1 MMRNNRFK
9 KTKQKQQKKQTK
21 QTKHK
26 RRMQYGGTT
35 YQYLNYSR
43 ILKTDTPKKMVVIPG
58 YLEIIDMIEEYEKSN
73 EIQQQL
79 NTGIKSK
86 DVVVYTSCENPR
98 ADTPD
103 TTIILLK
110 KDGFFSFASGSIDCD
125 DETYLSL
132 ASHNFKIFIENILRW
147 NPFLPKTNKHEK
159 TKPTTINPSQGDTRH
174 MYSTEKFPYQFIN
187 EEWWN
192 SQQWWNAYKST
203 LPTYASL
210 VPTPTPT
217 PRPTPPIAMES
228 SPQEQRDAD
237 AVSLMDE
244 ATLRANLRV
253 LKIHLDWLKAHV
265 IKLEKENQ
273 DLRKQIEELQLTR
286 GETKKDK

>member
-9 KTKQKQQKKQTK
+9 KTKQKQQKQQKQHTRQKK

-26 RRMQYGGTT
+26 RRMQYGGKI
-35 YQYLNYSR
+35 YNCLDYSR
-43 ILKTDTPKKMVVIPG
+43 ILKKDAPEKKVVIPG
-58 YLEIIDMIEEYEKSN
+58 YAEINDMIKEYEKSD

-79 NTGIKSK
+79 DAGIKGK
-86 DVVVYTSCENPR
+86 NVVVYTSCENPR
-98 ADTPD
+98 HDTPD

-110 KDGFFSFASGSIDCD
+110 KDGFFSFASSSIDCD
-125 DETYLSL
+125 DETYLTL
-132 ASHNFKIFIENILRW
+132 ASHNFKIFIEDILKW
-147 NPFLPKTNKHEK
+147 NPFLPKTNNHKK
-159 TKPTTINPSQGDTRH
+159 TEPVTTNQYQGPTRH
-174 MYSTEKFPYQFIN
+174 MYSCEIFPYQFIN

-192 SQQWWNAYKST
+192 SQQWWNAYKVT

-217 PRPTPPIAMES
+217 PRPTPPIATES
-228 SPQEQRDAD
+228 SPQDDE
-237 AVSLMDE
+237 VSLMDE
-244 ATLRANLRV
+244 ATVRRNLRV
-253 LKIHLDWLKAHV
+253 LRIHLKGV
-265 IKLEKENQ
+265 QKENQ